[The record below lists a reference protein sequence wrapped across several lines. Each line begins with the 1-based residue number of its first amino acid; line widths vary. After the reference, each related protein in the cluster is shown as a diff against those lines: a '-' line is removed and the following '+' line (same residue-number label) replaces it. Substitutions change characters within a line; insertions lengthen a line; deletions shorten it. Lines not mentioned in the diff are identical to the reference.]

1 MRTLLTIAHREY
13 VAMIGTKAFLLTLI
27 LMPVLMLGGMLAM
40 PLINRI
46 EGPQERRIVVADA
59 TGQWVSVLQR
69 AAEQR
74 LQAANAMADSQA
86 SSNGDNPFDRP
97 QDRFVIEAASQAPLS
112 AEEQFLLSDQIR
124 EGTLFALVEI
134 PAELEKLD
142 VDAATRRVRFV
153 SNAGTLSEVRGWI
166 SGVLSDAVRT
176 KRLQEA
182 GIDPQ
187 VVAVAETRVDV
198 AAIRPYDRS
207 KVDEAGSKKEGEEES
222 LANVFAPFLMMM
234 LMFIVIFLAAQPM
247 LESAME
253 EKTQRISEVL
263 LGSVTSTQLMAG
275 KLLGNVAGSM
285 VIFLVYGIGGVFLL
299 HRYNMLELLPLNLIG
314 WFLVFQIGA
323 VLFYSSIFLSVGAAV
338 SQLKEAQSLLLP
350 VWMILAAPMMIWFVA
365 LRDPNGLV
373 ATAMSFFPPSAPLM
387 MVLRLGTGTA
397 VPSWQ
402 PPVAALLLFVAA
414 IAVIVIAGR
423 IYRVS
428 LLRADGA
435 KSFLQLLSRVA
446 AH

>member
-1 MRTLLTIAHREY
+1 MRTLITIAHREY

-59 TGQWVSVLQR
+59 TGQWLAVLQQ

-74 LQAANAMADSQA
+74 QAFANASADADSK
-86 SSNGDNPFDRP
+86 SSNDNPFDRP
-97 QDRFVIEAASQAPLS
+97 QDSFIIEAAANSPLS
-112 AEEQFLLSDQIR
+112 AEEQYSLSDQIR
-124 EGTLFALVEI
+124 DGSLFALVEI
-134 PAELEKLD
+134 PAELEQLD
-142 VDAATRRVRFV
+142 ADASLRRVRFV

-166 SGVLSDAVRT
+166 GGVLSDALRT
-176 KRLQEA
+176 KRLKES

-187 VVAVAETRVDV
+187 VVAMAEARIDV
-198 AAIRPYDRS
+198 AAIRPYDRA
-207 KVDEAGSKKEGEEES
+207 KAEDPADKKGEEES
-222 LANVFAPFLMMM
+222 LATVFAPFLMMM

-263 LGSVTSTQLMAG
+263 LGSVTSTQSMAG

-299 HRYNMLELLPLNLIG
+299 HRYDMLELLPLNLIG

-323 VLFYSSIFLSVGAAV
+323 VLLYSSIFMSVGAAV

-365 LRDPNGLV
+365 LRDPNGLI
-373 ATAMSFFPPSAPLM
+373 ATGMSFFPPSAPLM

-397 VPSWQ
+397 VPAWQ
-402 PPVAALLLFVAA
+402 PPLAALLLFASA
-414 IAVIVIAGR
+414 IAVVVIAGR

-446 AH
+446 AQ